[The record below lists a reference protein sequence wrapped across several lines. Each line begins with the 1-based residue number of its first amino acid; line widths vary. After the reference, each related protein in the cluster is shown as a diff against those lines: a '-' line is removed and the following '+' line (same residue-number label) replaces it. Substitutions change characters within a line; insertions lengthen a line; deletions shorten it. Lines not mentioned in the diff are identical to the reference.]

1 MEENVAFQVETHTS
15 CISANETINW
25 KEVPKREQCVSISVT
40 SVEHVSVEHVFSPS
54 QLSSDNTQMLQKFT
68 EKRMRQIFTIY
79 S

>member
-25 KEVPKREQCVSISVT
+25 KEVPKREQCVSISIT
-40 SVEHVSVEHVFSPS
+40 SVGHVFSLS

-68 EKRMRQIFTIY
+68 EKRMRQIFTI
-79 S
+79 SS